1 MIKKKFL
8 TFAWLLCSAG
18 LSAWAGNTVTT
29 VSQLTGEVTLTDDVD
44 YTITD
49 TTPFADGASVN
60 IVNTEHAV
68 LIFSYIKPSLVL
80 SQNLLKNVLINGEA
94 AQNDVNCQ
102 VRMYGPGA
110 IVLPY
115 DADYKPLTVYSEP
128 NFEGESYNNYNLG
141 NSGGYMQTLNAT
153 NMNNKIRSFK
163 LKRGY
168 MVTFAVGTGGW
179 GYSRCFV
186 ADKEDLEISSL
197 PTHMDARISSYRLFK
212 WWNAQKKGLA
222 SNGSSAANAALN
234 TSWCYDWAQGNAS
247 NLPDQEWVP
256 NHIYEDYP
264 SSATCG
270 SVTGSC
276 NMKTNNEPGNSSDD
290 HPQTVDVVLDNWQNL
305 MRTGMRLCSES
316 SHDGSWSHLRGFID
330 SIDARGWRCD
340 MLDLHC
346 YWPSGSFWSLENYYN
361 NYGKRPI
368 WISEWVWG
376 ASWNKNGIFTTDGT
390 FSTSNQQ
397 YCYDNTKPILD
408 YIESLDCVER
418 YAYWNSEADASKIY
432 KDGTLSIFG
441 KYYSELKS
449 KQGYKASLQK
459 IPTVV
464 YVTPSNLTSTY
475 TRSKNTV
482 ALSWLDDNGDM
493 IDSMIV
499 ERKGESGKW
508 VQIASVAPR
517 DKSGKSGNTY
527 TYTDTP
533 DETGALYY
541 RITSFPAGTKTSK
554 YYSNETA
561 VSISASNGSGD
572 IQYGSVEIT
581 TGGTDGKVTTDF
593 NSLGKDEE
601 GNRILPAIIMGPST
615 YNTST
620 NYFPADHVSSIQDG
634 KFTYYYHPIDATSTM
649 SKSDASSFLIIKKAN
664 YVVGDGK
671 KVEVATI
678 LDEEGNN
685 VKVKLDTVKV
695 TFNEPF
701 PEGSIPV
708 VIPTGFT
715 STTTGPF
722 TPKVFDVTN
731 EGFSIKMMRSEST
744 KNSPTNQYVSYI
756 AMEQGTYRFNSNLVA
771 TVGLCSKEEGADP
784 TSTTCVGSSAGF
796 FVPFV
801 DAEGNT
807 VEADMVFAAT
817 QSERSGIMNILRY
830 KEGTKSSVKGARFY
844 RQLDPNNS
852 AIAAMKT
859 AKYYDDMGYV
869 LFVNDVDESFT
880 GIEDIVVGT
889 FVPTAADGIYNM
901 NGQKVSNT
909 NAKGLYLIKKGN
921 SVQKVLVK

>member
-8 TFAWLLCSAG
+8 TFAWLLCSTAT
-18 LSAWAGNTVTT
+18 SAWAANEVKT

-44 YTITD
+44 YTINS

-94 AQNDVNCQ
+94 AVNDVNCQ

-115 DADYKPLTVYSEP
+115 DADFKPLTVYAEP
-128 NFEGESYNNYNLG
+128 NFEGESYDDYDLG
-141 NSGGYMQTLNAT
+141 NSGGYMQTLTAK

-186 ADKEDLEISSL
+186 ADKEDLEVSSL

-222 SNGSSAANAALN
+222 SNGDKTANAALN
-234 TSWCYDWAQGNAS
+234 TSWCYDWGQGNAS

-256 NHIYEDYP
+256 NHIYEDWP

-316 SHDGSWSHLRGFID
+316 SHDGSWSHLRSFID

-408 YIESLDCVER
+408 YIETLDCVER

-449 KQGYKASLQK
+449 AQGYKASKQK
-459 IPTVV
+459 IPNVV
-464 YVTPSNLTSTY
+464 YVKPTGLTATY
-475 TRSKNTV
+475 NRSKNTV
-482 ALSWLDDNGDM
+482 ALTWIDDNGDM
-493 IDSMIV
+493 IDSLMV
-499 ERKGESGKW
+499 ERKASSGKW
-508 VQIASVAPR
+508 EQIATVTPR
-517 DKSGKSGNTY
+517 DKSAKAGITY
-527 TYTDTP
+527 TYTDEP
-533 DETGALYY
+533 NESGAIYY
-541 RITSFPAGTKTSK
+541 RVSAFPAGVKTSK
-554 YYSNETA
+554 YVSDEA
-561 VSISASNGSGD
+561 SISISASNGSGD
-572 IQYGSVEIT
+572 IQFGTLEIT
-581 TGGTDGKVTTDF
+581 TGGTNDKMTTDF
-593 NSLGKDEE
+593 TSLGKDEN
-601 GNRILPAIIMGPST
+601 GANIVPAIIMGPST
-615 YNTST
+615 YNTTT
-620 NYFPADHVSSIQDG
+620 NYFPADHVSSIQNN

-649 SKSDASSFLIIKKAN
+649 SKADASDFLIIKKDN
-664 YVVGDGK
+664 YTVSDGK

-678 LDEEGNN
+678 LDEEGSN
-685 VKVKLDTVKV
+685 VKVKLDTIHV

-708 VIPTGFT
+708 VIPTGF
-715 STTTGPF
+715 STVTTGPF
-722 TPKVFDVTN
+722 IPKVFDVTN
-731 EGFSIKMMRSEST
+731 TGFSIKMMRSEST
-744 KNSPTNQYVSYI
+744 KNSPTNQYMNYI
-756 AMEQGTYRFNSNLVA
+756 ALEQGTYRISSDLVV

-784 TSTTCVGSSAGF
+784 TSSTCVGSTAGF
-796 FVPFV
+796 FVPFT
-801 DAEGNT
+801 DADGNAI
-807 VEADMVFAAT
+807 EADMVFAAT
-817 QSERSGIMNILRY
+817 QSERSGIMSILRY

-844 RQLDPNNS
+844 RQLDPNTS
-852 AIAAMKT
+852 AGSSTKAT
-859 AKYYDDMGYV
+859 KYYDDLGYV
-869 LFVNDVDESFT
+869 LIVKDTDDTFT
-880 GIEDIVVGT
+880 GIENIATGT
-889 FVPTAADGIYNM
+889 FIPAAVDGIYNL
-901 NGQKVSNT
+901 NGQRVT
-909 NAKGLYLIKKGN
+909 DTRAKGIYLIKKGT
-921 SVQKVLVK
+921 SVQKILVK